1 MAKRTHNRINSRREK
16 IMAKLFILTGL
27 IFLGT
32 GVLLYFLPGLFSWF
46 GKLPGDI
53 RIASGNTFVF
63 IPLTSMVVLSLALT
77 VIVNLL
83 GWLITLFSR

>member
-1 MAKRTHNRINSRREK
+1 
-16 IMAKLFILTGL
+16 MAKLFILTGL
-27 IFLGT
+27 IFLGI

-63 IPLTSMVVLSLALT
+63 IPLRKL
-77 VIVNLL
+77 
-83 GWLITLFSR
+83 

>member
-1 MAKRTHNRINSRREK
+1 MAKF
-16 IMAKLFILTGL
+16 FIVVGL
-27 IFLGT
+27 IFLGI

-77 VIVNLL
+77 VLVNLF
-83 GWLITLFSR
+83 GWLFALVGR

>member
-1 MAKRTHNRINSRREK
+1 
-16 IMAKLFILTGL
+16 MAKLFILTGL

>member
-1 MAKRTHNRINSRREK
+1 MAKF
-16 IMAKLFILTGL
+16 FIVVGL
-27 IFLGT
+27 IFLGI

-77 VIVNLL
+77 VLVNLF
-83 GWLITLFSR
+83 GWLLALVGR